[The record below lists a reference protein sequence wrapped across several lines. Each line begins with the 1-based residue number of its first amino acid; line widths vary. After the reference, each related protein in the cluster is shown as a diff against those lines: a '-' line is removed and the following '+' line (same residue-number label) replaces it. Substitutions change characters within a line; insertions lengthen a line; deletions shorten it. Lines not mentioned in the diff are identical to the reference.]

1 VPKKHIA
8 HSLELNAEQE
18 DELLAIK
25 KKVMDYLSND
35 KRMDYI
41 VFERNMPFSF

>member
-1 VPKKHIA
+1 VPKTHIA
-8 HSLELNAEQE
+8 HSLELTEEQE
-18 DELLAIK
+18 EDLRAIK
-25 KKVMDYLSND
+25 KRVLEYLTQV